1 MKKWLLYLTGGAIA
15 VYTTFLLM
23 GANIGTNIAPQIYSD
38 TFTYTTNSTKTDT
51 SVWYSL
57 GGAAEVDLSAYYAGS
72 ASSTFTPY
80 VIGKFYG
87 GAEKLIYTGGVCS
100 TAAIYSISL
109 RNLDTNKLGAVEQV
123 KIGYTVINGSGD
135 STALLKF
142 YSNILCR

>member
-1 MKKWLLYLTGGAIA
+1 MKKWQLYLMGSMFA
-15 VYTTFLLM
+15 VFGVFMLM
-23 GANIGTNIAPQIYSD
+23 GVNIGSSITPQIYTD
-38 TFTYTTNSTKTDT
+38 TFTYTTNTTKTDT

-57 GGAAEVDLSAYYAGS
+57 GGAVDVDLSAYYAGS

-80 VIGKFYG
+80 IIGKFSG
-87 GAEKLIYTGGVCS
+87 GAEKLIYTGAACS
-100 TAAIYSISL
+100 TAAIYTICL
-109 RNLDTNKLGAVEQV
+109 RNIDTNKIGAVEQV